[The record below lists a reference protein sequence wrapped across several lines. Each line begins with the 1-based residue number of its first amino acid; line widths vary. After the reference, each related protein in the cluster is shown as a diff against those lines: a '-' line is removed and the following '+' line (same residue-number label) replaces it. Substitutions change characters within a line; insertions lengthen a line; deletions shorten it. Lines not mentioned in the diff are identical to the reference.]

1 MASLRGQ
8 DTDERVEG
16 AKRSTCPA
24 GARKEGK
31 EEDFFLLTSRQV
43 SLCSSGCPGTCSVD
57 QDGFELKRF
66 TCLCL
71 YLLNAG
77 IKGMYHYAQL
87 AFSFFLKHYV
97 YACFDCMYVCIP
109 HACSF
114 HRGQMNMSTGVT
126 NSCKLPCECWEL
138 NLSPL
143 VEQPV
148 LLITKPF
155 PSFLFFINFLFLSLY
170 ICIC

>member
-1 MASLRGQ
+1 MSEYIFSPQLTELLLSRPWFVIQGGP
-8 DTDERVEG
+8 EL
-16 AKRSTCPA
+16 KRST
-24 GARKEGK
+24 
-31 EEDFFLLTSRQV
+31 
-43 SLCSSGCPGTCSVD
+43 
-57 QDGFELKRF
+57 
-66 TCLCL
+66 CL

-155 PSFLFFINFLFLSLY
+155 PSYFPFLYKLSLFVSLY
-170 ICIC
+170 MYMLSLSCLHGICFLCV

>member
-1 MASLRGQ
+1 MSEYIFSPQLTELLLSRPWFVIQGGP
-8 DTDERVEG
+8 EL
-16 AKRSTCPA
+16 KRST
-24 GARKEGK
+24 
-31 EEDFFLLTSRQV
+31 
-43 SLCSSGCPGTCSVD
+43 
-57 QDGFELKRF
+57 
-66 TCLCL
+66 CL

-170 ICIC
+170 ICICWVCHVCMVYVSYVCRDAHTYGEYQR

>member
-1 MASLRGQ
+1 MSEYIFSAQLTELLLSRPWFVIQGGPEL
-8 DTDERVEG
+8 
-16 AKRSTCPA
+16 KRST
-24 GARKEGK
+24 
-31 EEDFFLLTSRQV
+31 
-43 SLCSSGCPGTCSVD
+43 
-57 QDGFELKRF
+57 
-66 TCLCL
+66 CL

-170 ICIC
+170 ICICWVCHVCMVYVHMCVEMRIYLWRVPEVS